1 MCTRRNLP
9 ETLHTVLHT
18 AIEIYIRND
27 LQLKRIHLTI
37 FRTSQIIIM
46 ASSQKPSDETPPPSP
61 TSDGSIEL
69 PSTPG
74 RKIAHS
80 TIDIEEPTTFEEE
93 ATFTRPPRPIYL
105 SNHSPLPA
113 AVEMLQTPP
122 KDECDGSPQC
132 PDAPGLK
139 RTRSITED
147 DQSPKRACV
156 LPSSESLT
164 STPGTSSRFLPKRLF
179 SVTPETGVF
188 TDIFFYTN
196 CSHKMYSFY
205 RSVPKSYVYDCNR
218 TAYSC
223 YDADVTVAARNM
235 FFNFYASSR
244 RAYV

>member
-27 LQLKRIHLTI
+27 LQLKRIHPTI

-46 ASSQKPSDETPPPSP
+46 ASSQKP
-61 TSDGSIEL
+61 
-69 PSTPG
+69 
-74 RKIAHS
+74 S

-164 STPGTSSRFLPKRLF
+164 STPGTSSRF
-179 SVTPETGVF
+179 
-188 TDIFFYTN
+188 
-196 CSHKMYSFY
+196 
-205 RSVPKSYVYDCNR
+205 
-218 TAYSC
+218 
-223 YDADVTVAARNM
+223 
-235 FFNFYASSR
+235 
-244 RAYV
+244 